1 MKKFLFILL
10 SLIIFFF
17 IIFSVIN
24 DKLNIDKIIEKIE
37 NDFGISVKLEE
48 KRKWEYYPKLE
59 YRNNLSI
66 KKINDNLI
74 IENSNINISR
84 DYKITSPLIINFESP
99 SILYKGMNFRNSIIN
114 AEHYKRYLHIN
125 KFYADVIDGNI
136 NLSTKF
142 DLNKEKRI
150 SIKGYFN
157 NISLNRIFKQLNISN
172 WERVQIK
179 LSSSNFLINT
189 VNGSSLEII
198 ENLSGHIDLN
208 GSAFFVSTEE
218 ERFGAT
224 FLKLLADKF
233 INLSSI
239 SQSLSYILETF
250 ADTPSDILGKI
261 IIKNGVLIT
270 DNLLISNKKEK
281 SLLSANLDLKTNFI
295 NGKID
300 LYKDNKIFLTVELKG
315 SIENPKILIGGD
327 VLIDQENSQPQDVKE
342 IFEKGIKSILD
353 NIMNQND

>member
-1 MKKFLFILL
+1 MKRFLFILP
-10 SLIIFFF
+10 SLIIIFF
-17 IIFSVIN
+17 IILYLIN
-24 DKLNIDKIIEKIE
+24 DKLNIDKIIKKIE
-37 NDFGISVKLEE
+37 NDFGISIKLEE
-48 KRKWEYYPKLE
+48 KKKWEYYPKLK
-59 YRNNLSI
+59 YQNNLSL
-66 KKINDNLI
+66 KMINDNLI

-84 DYKITSPLIINFESP
+84 NYKIISPVIINFESP
-99 SILYKGMNFRNSIIN
+99 SILYKGINFRNSIIN
-114 AEHYKRYLHIN
+114 TEHYKKYLHIN

-136 NLSTKF
+136 NLSAKF
-142 DLNKEKRI
+142 DLYKEKKI
-150 SIKGYFN
+150 SIKGYYN
-157 NISLNRIFKQLNISN
+157 NIALNQVFKQLNISN

-189 VNGSSLEII
+189 INASSREII
-198 ENLSGHIDLN
+198 ENLNGHIDIN

-218 ERFGAT
+218 ERFGAI

-270 DNLLISNKKEK
+270 KNLLISNKKEK
-281 SLLSANLDLKTNFI
+281 SLLSANIDLKTNFI

-300 LYKDNKIFLTVELKG
+300 LFKDNNIFLTVELKG

-327 VLIDQENSQPQDVKE
+327 ALTNQENSQRQDVKE
-342 IFEKGIKSILD
+342 IFEKGIKSILN
-353 NIMNQND
+353 NIINQND